1 MPDDGMK
8 RAYRVAREL
17 LWDRLDDTS
26 PGTTAILKQV
36 HQADLIVVQGQY
48 DHIESVLESAGM
60 PFSVITTS
68 RLERAKLRPDQIVFI
83 NCPGLITS
91 KAVRKLQQ
99 FVHQGGFLFTT
110 DWALKH
116 VLQPAF
122 PGFVEY
128 NQRPTADEVVRV
140 EILDRQDGFLQSV
153 LDAEDDPLWW
163 LEASSYPIRILQP
176 DKVKVLIRSKE
187 IQERHGEAPVF
198 ISFEYGEGVVYHMI
212 SHFYLQRAETR
223 TLRQAAPS
231 ISYVMAK
238 GVGEEALRKYQD
250 LGADELTT
258 GQLESAFASNTMI
271 FGVLLR
277 KKARERARKKE

>member
-26 PGTTAILKQV
+26 PGTTEILRQV

-60 PFSVITTS
+60 PFSVITAS
-68 RLERAKLRPDQIVFI
+68 RLDRAKLRPDQIVFI

-153 LDAEDDPLWW
+153 LDA
-163 LEASSYPIRILQP
+163 RN
-176 DKVKVLIRSKE
+176 
-187 IQERHGEAPVF
+187 
-198 ISFEYGEGVVYHMI
+198 
-212 SHFYLQRAETR
+212 
-223 TLRQAAPS
+223 
-231 ISYVMAK
+231 
-238 GVGEEALRKYQD
+238 RK
-250 LGADELTT
+250 
-258 GQLESAFASNTMI
+258 
-271 FGVLLR
+271 
-277 KKARERARKKE
+277 

>member
-8 RAYRVAREL
+8 RAYRLAREL

-26 PGTTAILKQV
+26 PGTTEILKQV

-60 PFSVITTS
+60 PFSVITAS
-68 RLERAKLRPDQIVFI
+68 RLDRAKLRPDQIVFI

-91 KAVRKLQQ
+91 KSVRKLQQ
-99 FVHQGGFLFTT
+99 IVHEGGFLFTT

-176 DKVKVLIRSKE
+176 NKVKVLIRSKE
-187 IQERHGEAPVF
+187 IEERHGESPVF
-198 ISFEYGEGVVYHMI
+198 ISFEYGEGVFYHMT

-238 GVGEEALRKYQD
+238 GVGEEALRKYRD